1 MSLGRKTLGFH
12 KNPRSRPCGLS
23 LMEVLFFFC
32 SWWFGIQCFFGAA
45 GCDSTVGMRGTIFI
59 SMYVSAY
66 AGSANLLRH
75 SEGATW
81 LAIVVVRRNDIRLR
95 VVPLSFSPS
104 SETKNKPARKK
115 WPREI
120 LGARSTCFLPLGSRA
135 AFISLAGFIRVSL
148 EGLSE
153 RGTTRVHRIH
163 INTKPL
169 C

>member
-1 MSLGRKTLGFH
+1 
-12 KNPRSRPCGLS
+12 
-23 LMEVLFFFC
+23 MEVLFFFC
-32 SWWFGIQCFFGAA
+32 SWWFGVQCFFGAA

-104 SETKNKPARKK
+104 SETQNKPARKK

-120 LGARSTCFLPLGSRA
+120 LGREARQKDSSTKGPWSEREN
-135 AFISLAGFIRVSL
+135 GFTSSSRVSWK
-148 EGLSE
+148 
-153 RGTTRVHRIH
+153 V
-163 INTKPL
+163 
-169 C
+169 